1 MRRMVRKTG
10 TRKAASARLAARGA
24 RRQTKIAELRS
35 SRAKDRAAAKSGVP
49 KAGAA
54 RGIPATAGEAASD
67 FPAAIYQDER
77 RT

>member
-1 MRRMVRKTG
+1 MRATQKTG
-10 TRKAASARLAARGA
+10 IRKAAAARLASGGA
-24 RRQTKIAELRS
+24 RRHTKITELRN

-54 RGIPATAGEAASD
+54 RAAPATTGDAASE
-67 FPAAIYQDER
+67 FPNAIYQDER